1 MKKTLSSLGLTIGLF
16 CSLTALKA
24 QETYSPGYAILS
36 DGSRVSGKISFYA
49 DAPWTNQRYILLKDS
64 ASLAESKSDNVKPKK
79 YRVDD
84 LKSYQ
89 TGDRKFEKV
98 HYVDTENLQLKSLGS
113 NDHMMEKLSGGRI
126 DVYRYYSYPKDFDIY
141 YGDYKEKMAKDHK
154 ELMNGWKMLSQK
166 DNDKMQNAFDYDLQ
180 KYFADTPDVLKKFQN
195 GEYGNEPVS
204 TKKGLAARMISMA
217 KKAALMPMQYET
229 LVAAFNDYNQKNP
242 TKK

>member
-1 MKKTLSSLGLTIGLF
+1 MCT
-16 CSLTALKA
+16 LTALKA
-24 QETYSPGYAILS
+24 QETYYPGYAVLN
-36 DGSRVSGKISFYA
+36 DGSRVSGKISYYA
-49 DAPWTNQRYILLKDS
+49 DAPWFNQRYILLKDS
-64 ASLAESKSDNVKPKK
+64 ASLAESKSDNVKPKR

-98 HYVDTENLQLKSLGS
+98 HFVDNQNLQIKSLGS
-113 NDHMMEKLSGGRI
+113 NDHMLEKLSGGRI
-126 DVYRYYSYPKDFDIY
+126 DVYRFYSYPKDFDIY
-141 YGDYKEKMAKDHK
+141 YGDYREKMAKDQK

-166 DNDKMQNAFDYDLQ
+166 DNDKLENAFDYDLQ
-180 KYFADTPDVLKKFQN
+180 KYFADTPEVLKKYQN

-204 TKKGLAARMISMA
+204 TKKGLAAKMIGLA

-242 TKK
+242 VKK